1 MISFIKI
8 IDSRTQ
14 TIKNITNNSKQ
25 HSICKIC
32 YISINTHYTCIFN
45 YKSLFILNC
54 CAYIFIILKIKS
66 SASYYYL

>member
-8 IDSRTQ
+8 IDARTQ

-25 HSICKIC
+25 HCKIC
-32 YISINTHYTCIFN
+32 YSSINTHYTCIFN
-45 YKSLFILNC
+45 YKTLFILNY
-54 CAYIFIILKIKS
+54 CAYIFIILKIKT